1 VMLVAA
7 RMALE
12 SIDAVPLH
20 FVVFNPGFLRRHVG
34 RPTLGTALVL
44 HRLLDRLDGHA
55 PSGATAE
62 LERLH
67 CGDSPPAERAPECA
81 ALATMNRDEPD
92 AEAARATAIAAAKR
106 LFGMP

>member
-1 VMLVAA
+1 
-7 RMALE
+7 MALE

-20 FVVFNPGFLRRHVG
+20 FVVFNPGFLRRHIG

-44 HRLLDRLDGHA
+44 HRLVDRL
-55 PSGATAE
+55 SGSATNRATTAD

-67 CGDSPPAERAPECA
+67 CGETPPADRAPECA

-92 AEAARATAIAAAKR
+92 AKAARAAAIAAAKR